1 MTAAVSFDA
10 YDPAFVHDPY
20 PTYARLRSLGPFR
33 DDAWGLTF
41 FSRHA
46 DVTGILRDRR
56 FGRDIR
62 GVLPLERV
70 DRRTYPT
77 HLPNWYRL
85 IRGSFIDLE
94 PPDHTRIRGAVNRA
108 FTRTRAEVHRDRI
121 ASLADRLLT
130 NAMNAESFDAI
141 AGYATPI
148 PITVIADLMGVPESD
163 HWHLLDWSHAIVRPF
178 DLNVTP
184 AEEDRAE
191 QAVSAFAEYLRVL
204 VRQRQ
209 TDPGADLISELAS
222 ADAPL
227 PEDDLVATCIL
238 VLNAGHE
245 ATVAAIGNSLLA
257 LGRNPSQ
264 IGALDPD
271 DPAAAVEELLRYDAP
286 LQMFERWV
294 LEDLEW
300 RGVPLRAGEK
310 VGLLFGSANHDPD
323 AFVDPERLD
332 LGRFENPHVAF
343 GLGTHHCLGAPLAR
357 LEVEVAVTV
366 AARRLAVIKP
376 VVDEPPRVP
385 SLVFRG
391 VTSLPLWTR

>member
-1 MTAAVSFDA
+1 MPASPAFDA
-10 YDPAFVHDPY
+10 YDPAFVRDPY
-20 PTYARLRSLGPFR
+20 PTYARLRSLGPFH

-94 PPDHTRIRGAVNRA
+94 PPDHTRIRGAVSRV
-108 FTRTRAEVHRDRI
+108 FTRTRAEAHRDRI

-130 NAMNAESFDAI
+130 KAMDAESFDAI

-163 HWHLLDWSHAIVRPF
+163 HRHLLEWSHAIVRPF

-204 VRQRQ
+204 VRRRQ
-209 TDPGADLISELAS
+209 ADPGSDLISELAS

-264 IGALDPD
+264 IAALDPD

-294 LEDLEW
+294 LEELEW
-300 RGVPLRAGEK
+300 RGLRLHAREK
-310 VGLLFGSANHDPD
+310 VGLLFGSANHDPE
-323 AFVDPERLD
+323 AFVDPEHLD

-366 AARRLAVIKP
+366 AARRLTVIEP

-391 VTSLPLWTR
+391 VTSLPLRTR